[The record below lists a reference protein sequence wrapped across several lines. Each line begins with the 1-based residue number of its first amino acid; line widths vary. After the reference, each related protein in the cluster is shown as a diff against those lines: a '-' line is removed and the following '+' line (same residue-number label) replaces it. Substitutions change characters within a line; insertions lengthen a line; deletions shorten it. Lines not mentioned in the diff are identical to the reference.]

1 MTRQPTERDAVAAYA
16 DVHGHLDW
24 QGNRYAP
31 CNLCGEL
38 KKLSALRRVR
48 RPADILGNRPHLFAC
63 AHCRRDFDIH

>member
-48 RPADILGNRPHLFAC
+48 RPGRP
-63 AHCRRDFDIH
+63 